1 MRVVVGLLYLCI
13 GFATS
18 GCGTSIETA
27 FPNSVIGSDGQP
39 LVLND
44 LEAIANDPDLSAD
57 EKRQAFRDLG
67 LLDEEL
73 IDALLNL

>member
-1 MRVVVGLLYLCI
+1 MRVAVVLLFLCI
-13 GFATS
+13 GFTTS
-18 GCGTSIETA
+18 GCGTSITTA

-39 LVLND
+39 LVLDD

-67 LLDEEL
+67 ILDEEL
-73 IDALLNL
+73 IDALLDL